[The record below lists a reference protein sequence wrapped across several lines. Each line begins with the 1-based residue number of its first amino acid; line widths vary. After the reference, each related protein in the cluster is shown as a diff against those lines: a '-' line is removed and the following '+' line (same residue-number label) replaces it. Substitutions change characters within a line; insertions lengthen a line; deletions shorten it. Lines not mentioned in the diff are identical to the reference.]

1 LKYFRDHNG
10 KRALWG
16 FILMGAAL
24 FENFGY
30 ITGLFHFYDGM
41 LTAVMFGTGAGLLG
55 LTTGDRPR
63 MP

>member
-1 LKYFRDHNG
+1 
-10 KRALWG
+10 
-16 FILMGAAL
+16 MGAAL